1 MSLLYDDAHMHN
13 LEAWPL
19 ATSILIFTLT
29 YVGIL
34 SNRIHRTIVAL
45 SGAALMIAVGTWLSF
60 YDMNKAMSSI
70 DYNTIILLFGM
81 MVVVGLF
88 KETGFFEYMAIR
100 AAKIA
105 KGKLWMILVYL
116 GLVTSLVSMVLD
128 NVTTIIIMVPVTLSM
143 ADILGVSAVPFLVSE
158 VLLSNIG
165 GVATLI
171 GDPPNILIGSAAGF
185 SFTDFLTHLAP
196 IVVVVW
202 VIALLILLFLYRSVL
217 TSRPKNVERLMS
229 MNERKAIMDPVTTSR
244 MLKVLGITIV
254 LYLIHDRIGLQ
265 PGLVA
270 LIGGCFGL
278 LWVRPKIDD
287 ILHHIHWDVLLFF
300 MALFVIVG
308 GLEAG
313 GILTLAG
320 KGMGLLLGHGVLLA
334 ALVIL
339 WLSALGS
346 GVLSN
351 VPFTIAMLPIFK
363 GLAGQGIPVDVL
375 WWALAL
381 GVGFGG
387 NLTSVAAA
395 ANVFFVSM
403 SESMG
408 QPFTFKRWLKSGSIV
423 SVTSC
428 LVGSLALILALK
440 LGLL

>member
-1 MSLLYDDAHMHN
+1 MYDHAHMHN

-19 ATSILIFTLT
+19 ATSILIFALT

-34 SNRIHRTIVAL
+34 SNKIHRTIVAL
-45 SGAALMIAVGTWLSF
+45 AGATLMISVGTWFSF
-60 YDMNKAMSSI
+60 YDIHQAVETI
-70 DYNTIILLFGM
+70 DFSTIMLLFGM

-105 KGKLWMILVYL
+105 KGKLWLILLYL

-128 NVTTIIIMVPVTLSM
+128 NVTTIIIMIPVTLSM

-196 IVVVVW
+196 IVVLVW
-202 VIALLILLFLYRSVL
+202 LVALLILLFLFRSSL
-217 TSRPKNVERLMS
+217 TSKPKNVERLMA
-229 MNERKAIMDPVTTSR
+229 MNERRAIMDPVTTSR
-244 MLKVLGITIV
+244 MLKVLAITIV

-270 LIGGCFGL
+270 LIGACFGL
-278 LWVRPKIDD
+278 LWVRPKMEE
-287 ILHHIHWDVLLFF
+287 ILNHIHWDVLLFF
-300 MALFVIVG
+300 MSLFVIVG

-313 GILTLAG
+313 GILSLAG
-320 KGMGLLLGHGVLLA
+320 KGIGLLLGHGVLLA

-339 WLSALGS
+339 WMSALGS
-346 GVLSN
+346 GILSN

-363 GLAGQGIPVDVL
+363 GLAGQGFPVDVL

-403 SESMG
+403 SETMD
-408 QPFTFKRWLKSGSIV
+408 QPFTFKRWLKTGSVV